1 MKRVKIL
8 ISGNVTGVFF
18 RRFVR
23 VNAEKLDLKGYVR
36 NIDDKVEAVF
46 EGDNKQIDKIIELCK
61 QGPSGSKVDNVD
73 VKEEEYKGEFDS
85 FEQR

>member
-73 VKEEEYKGEFDS
+73 VREEEYKGEFGG

>member
-23 VNAEKLDLKGYVR
+23 VNAEKLGLKGYVR
-36 NIDDKVEAVF
+36 NVDSKVEAVF
-46 EGDNKQIDKIIELCK
+46 EGENKQIDKIIELCK
-61 QGPSGSKVDNVD
+61 QGPSGSKVDHVD
-73 VKEEEYKGEFDS
+73 AREEKYKGEFDS